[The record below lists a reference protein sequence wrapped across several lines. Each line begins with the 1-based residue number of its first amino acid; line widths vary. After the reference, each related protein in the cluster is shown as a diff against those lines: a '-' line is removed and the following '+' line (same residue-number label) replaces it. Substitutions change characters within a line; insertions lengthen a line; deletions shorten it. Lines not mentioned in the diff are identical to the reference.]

1 MNYPLYLVDAFAE
14 RIGTGNT
21 AAVVRLNQYPA
32 VDLMQ
37 ELARELNFSE
47 TAFLVPEPEGKYH
60 IRWFTPEVEVALCGH
75 ATLASAQVL
84 FTHYEQVVTELRF
97 SSLSGTLVCRKREG
111 AIELDF
117 PVDEPQAAAVPAEVV
132 AALGGVIP
140 ADVKYAPA
148 TRNLILVYDDKD
160 DVLKM
165 QPDFA
170 ALHKLERGAWFGLA
184 VTAAAQGREDYI
196 CRYFA
201 PWEGINED
209 PVTGSAQTFLA
220 AIWADK
226 LGKTIL
232 HGYQAS
238 ARGGRF
244 EVELCRPRVLIRGKA
259 LIYMAGIVE
268 MDEA

>member
-21 AAVVRLNQYPA
+21 AAVVRLDQYPA
-32 VDLMQ
+32 VELMQ

-84 FTHYEQVVTELRF
+84 FTHYEQDVTELRF
-97 SSLSGTLVCRKREG
+97 SSLSGTLVCRKREK

-117 PVDEPQAAAVPAEVV
+117 PVDESQAATVPAEVI
-132 AALGGVIP
+132 AALGGVEP
-140 ADVKYAPA
+140 VEVKYAPA
-148 TRNLILVYDDKD
+148 TRNLILVYADTD

-165 QPDFA
+165 RPDFA

-184 VTAAAQGREDYI
+184 VTAVAQGREDYI

-232 HGYQAS
+232 RGYQAS

-244 EVELCRPRVLIRGKA
+244 EVELARPRVLIRGKA